1 MIDHQWMT
9 DRKGVIGFFLF
20 LLLSLVCPACEAG
33 VLEGRVVHGTDPVA
47 GIEVTAYQGLDF
59 TGKSLGAA
67 VTDAEGLY
75 RLELPAG
82 LYALFAR
89 DDSRDLFAFCGRNPV
104 AVAEGRSWAGLQSV
118 TVTPPEIASY
128 DDEYSGAIEGRVLFE
143 GEPVA
148 DARVY
153 LYLDADS
160 DLKGQGYRLSPPT
173 DKQGRFYFEGLPESS
188 YFLVARKRA
197 GGGRVGPVREGDLQ
211 GIFHAN
217 PLYVKAGHLLQV
229 TLPLVTK
236 MQQDSGSET
245 FVRATGMAVKGRAVN
260 AEGAPVAGVHAF
272 AYTDRVIGHQR
283 PASLSTPTGK
293 DGRFTLFFTEP
304 GTYYIG
310 AREEYGDS
318 PMPGELFG
326 MYDETA
332 DHGLEVVEGKTLRD
346 VRIMVEPIRLE

>member
-1 MIDHQWMT
+1 MIDHQRMT

-20 LLLSLVCPACEAG
+20 LFLSLVCPAGEAG
-33 VLEGRVVHGTDPVA
+33 VLEGRVVHGIDPVS
-47 GIEVTAYQGLDF
+47 GIKVSAYKSLDF
-59 TGKSLGAA
+59 TGEPLGTAA
-67 VTDAEGLY
+67 TDAEGLY

-89 DDSRDLFAFCGRNPV
+89 DDGRGLFAFCGRNPV
-104 AVAEGRSWAGLQSV
+104 AVAEGRSWAGLQAV
-118 TVTPPEIASY
+118 KMTPPQVAPY

-148 DARVY
+148 EARVY
-153 LYLDADS
+153 LYLDADT

-173 DKQGRFYFEGLPESS
+173 GAQGRFSFEGLPESS

-211 GIFHAN
+211 GVFHAN
-217 PLYVKAGHLLQV
+217 PLYVKAGHLQQISI
-229 TLPLVTK
+229 PMVTK
-236 MQQDSGSET
+236 MQQESGSET

-260 AEGAPVAGVHAF
+260 AEGAPLAGVHAF
-272 AYTDRVIGHQR
+272 AYPDRVIGHQR
-283 PASLSTPTGK
+283 PASLSLPTGE

-304 GTYYIG
+304 GIYYIG